1 MAKEFE
7 AGIRLYA
14 AMMKK
19 IFVSNWD
26 LTKGGKGANLLW
38 DLQVAF
44 LVGKGHAVQ
53 GRSMFLVSGDR
64 AIVHAAH
71 EAGLGEDVM
80 SFDAYREQFS
90 RGRAAD

>member
-44 LVGKGHAVQ
+44 LVGLD
-53 GRSMFLVSGDR
+53 S
-64 AIVHAAH
+64 
-71 EAGLGEDVM
+71 
-80 SFDAYREQFS
+80 
-90 RGRAAD
+90 